1 MGPAAAGSL
10 RDMPG
15 PFTVRTELGMGGHLE
30 CFGQTSV
37 DLNCEESEQCVQ
49 VAGLLTDSKHC
60 LQYSLQAF
68 YNILYSFPEQIFSF
82 LVVCWHEDLPET

>member
-15 PFTVRTELGMGGHLE
+15 PFTARTELGMGGHLE

-37 DLNCEESEQCVQ
+37 DLNCGESEQCVQ
-49 VAGLLTDSKHC
+49 VIGLLSDSKHC
-60 LQYSLQAF
+60 IQFSLQTF
-68 YNILYSFPEQIFSF
+68 YNILYSFPEQIFLV
-82 LVVCWHEDLPET
+82 LVVCWHKNLTET